1 MHAVGKAT
9 AASGGSRGDRLRF
22 PRIRYRPPFRRQ
34 VWYYTPPV
42 LAPRGAPERRFAQ
55 TGRRPMRTAYVLVAA
70 VLASACTATVDKQS
84 VKATQT
90 APESTQVEVVRI
102 PYDPSL
108 PYYVVTVE
116 PLSFDAGGE
125 GGGSAPPVPGRRYGW
140 GPWGWGLLP
149 EGPRARPYNPPPQG
163 ASGNMGSAIASQLVT
178 ALSNAGNVRIIDY
191 DYYLEN
197 KNRPANLVRK
207 SQREVGPFVIRGSVT
222 EFNEV
227 AEATGSSTGG
237 SLGAVGAA
245 LGIAGAIAGNTPAA
259 ATGAGVAVANPT
271 FENTKARRTG
281 SVAMDLKIVSPGSG
295 RLLGSVVANG
305 SFTSE
310 SAARSEEHTSE
321 LQSHSDLVCR
331 LLLE

>member
-1 MHAVGKAT
+1 MRSV
-9 AASGGSRGDRLRF
+9 
-22 PRIRYRPPFRRQ
+22 Y
-34 VWYYTPPV
+34 V
-42 LAPRGAPERRFAQ
+42 LA
-55 TGRRPMRTAYVLVAA
+55 VA
-70 VLASACTATVDKQS
+70 VLGNACTATVDKQS
-84 VKATQT
+84 VKATQN

-116 PLSFDAGGE
+116 PLSFDAGGG

-149 EGPRARPYNPPPQG
+149 EGPQARPYNPPPQG

-197 KNRPANLVRK
+197 KNRPGNLVKK

-222 EFNEV
+222 EFNEI

-237 SLGAVGAA
+237 SLGALGAA

-281 SVAMDLKIVSPGSG
+281 SVAMDLKIVSPSSG
-295 RLLGSVVANG
+295 RLVGSVVANG

-310 SAARSEEHTSE
+310 SAASGFSLFGVGKASNAFAASALGQANRAAMNSATSQIVDRLRS
-321 LQSHSDLVCR
+321 VR
-331 LLLE
+331 

>member
-1 MHAVGKAT
+1 
-9 AASGGSRGDRLRF
+9 
-22 PRIRYRPPFRRQ
+22 
-34 VWYYTPPV
+34 
-42 LAPRGAPERRFAQ
+42 
-55 TGRRPMRTAYVLVAA
+55 MRSVYVLGVA

-90 APESTQVEVVRI
+90 APESAQVEVVRI
-102 PYDPSL
+102 PYDPAL

-116 PLSFDAGGE
+116 PLSFDA
-125 GGGSAPPVPGRRYGW
+125 SW

-149 EGPRARPYNPPPQG
+149 EGPQARPYNPPPQV
-163 ASGNMGSAIASQLVT
+163 ASGNVGAAIASQLVT
-178 ALSNAGNVRIIDY
+178 ALSNAGNIRIIDY

-197 KNRPANLVRK
+197 KSKPGNLVKK

-271 FENTKARRTG
+271 LENTKARRTG
-281 SVAMDLKIVSPGSG
+281 SVAMDLKIVSPSSG

-310 SAARSEEHTSE
+310 AAASGFSLFGVGKASNAFAASALGQANRAAMNSATTQIVDRLRS
-321 LQSHSDLVCR
+321 VR
-331 LLLE
+331 